1 MAARAERR
9 VCVCTSS
16 LSTVVHVTV
25 TVTVYRSSYLEQR
38 AHRTAHRNIAIGP
51 TLQNAK
57 VQFFYFRLQVDT
69 PNL

>member
-25 TVTVYRSSYLEQR
+25 TVRAG
-38 AHRTAHRNIAIGP
+38 AHRLVGGVGFQINFYPGGP
-51 TLQNAK
+51 DPPK
-57 VQFFYFRLQVDT
+57 G
-69 PNL
+69 